1 MREIAAL
8 LLLAGCAVPG
18 QRLIADQ
25 TPPVRAT
32 NGGNASLEILACVT
46 PSNAAATEKL
56 LNQMIMELQNA
67 GVLVTADNSTA
78 RLTISF
84 CPS

>member
-1 MREIAAL
+1 MTRISFL
-8 LLLAGCAVPG
+8 FLLAGCSIPG

-46 PSNAAATEKL
+46 PSSAAATEKL
-56 LNQMIMELQNA
+56 LNQMLMELQNA

-84 CPS
+84 CPG